1 VTRPSRR
8 PTDTSRARSAA
19 PQGDGAFSALAHRQS
34 ALLRLSTGIAAA
46 PGEAAICQAV
56 VEGLRDPALGY
67 DFVGVFLV
75 DGPTGDRVMRAGVGW
90 TDIPPD
96 LRLPRGQGLSA
107 RPLADGR
114 LHYTADVT
122 REPGYI
128 PGLSSGSEVDV
139 PLVIDGE
146 PGGVLVVESEH
157 PNAFAPEDLEI
168 LTAAANQASIA
179 LGRARL
185 EATQRQLLASERR
198 RADEQAALIATLTAL
213 SAELELS
220 ALLDAVLDR
229 AISLLGA
236 TAGEL
241 AIVDRARD
249 ELVIVATRAVDGLPP
264 GTRVAMGEG
273 AMGRAAQTREPLI
286 ISDYRA
292 WSGRSA
298 RYADVAVRSLIV
310 APMLVGQRLVGT
322 FSIWTDDPTRV
333 LGESDL
339 RLLNLFAPPAA
350 IAIENARLFAAAEE
364 QRQYFEELVRNSP
377 VAIVTLDVD
386 HNVVSCNPAF
396 EHLYGYAAAEVAGR
410 NLDDLITTSETRAQ
424 AVGYTRAAGE
434 HAVAGIGQ
442 RKRRD
447 GSLVDVE
454 VLAVP
459 VIVKGQRVGMM
470 GLYHDVTEL
479 LRTRRDAEAANSAKS
494 RFLASMSHELRTP
507 LNAII
512 GYSEM
517 LEEEVTER
525 GDDALLPDL
534 QKIHA
539 AGRHL
544 LSLINDVLDLSKIEA
559 GKMELF
565 PETFG
570 VRAMLD
576 DVLATVQPLVARNRN
591 TLVLDCP
598 GEPGT
603 MHTDLTRIR
612 QVLLNLLSNASKFTE
627 AGAIT
632 LRVRRD
638 GAAGETV
645 VFAVEDTGIGMTPD
659 QLARLFEAFTQA
671 EASTARRFGGTG
683 LGLTISRRFCRM
695 MGGDIAVESAP
706 GRGSTFTARVPTTL
720 PAAPRA
726 APAPVPAGPPTP
738 AAGTVLV
745 IDDDAT
751 ARALL
756 TRHLVRAGYRV
767 EEASDGPTGLARAR
781 EVHPDVITLD
791 VLMPGQDGWTV
802 LSTLKA
808 DGALA
813 GIPVIML
820 SVLDEKTLGFALGA
834 SHYLTKPVDR
844 ARLVAA
850 VEQCAARAAGDGVLI
865 VEDDPATRAMLR
877 RTLERAGWGV
887 TEAENGRVA
896 LARLGERRPRLVL
909 LDLMMPEMDGFEFL
923 ETVGRRADLKGLP
936 VIVLTA
942 KELTDEDLKRLN
954 GGVQRIVRKSGQG
967 GDELL
972 AEIRNLVAARAGAR
986 RDEVTQ

>member
-1 VTRPSRR
+1 
-8 PTDTSRARSAA
+8 
-19 PQGDGAFSALAHRQS
+19 
-34 ALLRLSTGIAAA
+34 LLRLSTGIAAA
-46 PGEAAICQAV
+46 PGEDTICRAV

-75 DGPTGDRVMRAGVGW
+75 DPPTGDRVMRAGVGW
-90 TDIPPD
+90 TDIPAD

-107 RPLADGR
+107 RPLADGK
-114 LHYTADVT
+114 LHYTPDVT

-128 PGLSSGSEVDV
+128 PGLSSGSEVDL

-146 PGGVLVVESEH
+146 PAGVLVVESER
-157 PNAFAPEDLEI
+157 PNAFAREDLEI
-168 LTAAANQASIA
+168 LAAAANQASIA

-185 EATQRQLLASERR
+185 EATQRRLLASERR
-198 RADEQAALIATLTAL
+198 RADEQEAVIATLTAL

-241 AIVDRARD
+241 AIADPARE
-249 ELVIVATRAVDGLPP
+249 ELVVAATRATDGLAP

-286 ISDYRA
+286 IADYRSWA
-292 WSGRSA
+292 GRSA
-298 RYADVAVRSLIV
+298 RYADVDVRSLIV

-333 LGESDL
+333 FGGSDL

-350 IAIENARLFAAAEE
+350 IAIENARLFTAAEE
-364 QRQYFEELVRNSP
+364 QRQYFAELVRNSP
-377 VAIVTLDVD
+377 VAIVTLDPD

-396 EHLYGYAAAEVAGR
+396 ERLYGYSAADVAGK
-410 NLDDLITTSETRAQ
+410 NLDDLITTPETRAQ
-424 AVGYTRAAGE
+424 AVGYTRAAGD
-434 HAVAGIGQ
+434 HAVSGIGQ
-442 RKRRD
+442 RRRRD

-470 GLYHDVTEL
+470 GLYHDITEL
-479 LRTRRDAEAANSAKS
+479 LKARREAEAANSAKS

-517 LEEEVTER
+517 LEEEAGEE
-525 GDDALLPDL
+525 GLDALLPDL

-565 PETFG
+565 PETFAL
-570 VRAMLD
+570 RPMLD
-576 DVLATVQPLVARNRN
+576 DVLATVQPLVAKNRN
-591 TLVLDCP
+591 ALVLECP
-598 GEPGT
+598 DDPGT
-603 MHTDLTRIR
+603 MHTDLTRVR

-627 AGAIT
+627 AGTIT
-632 LRVRRD
+632 LRVARD
-638 GAAGETV
+638 GPTGDTV
-645 VFAVEDTGIGMTPD
+645 VFAVGDTGIGMTPD
-659 QLARLFEAFTQA
+659 QLGRLFEAFTQA
-671 EASTARRFGGTG
+671 EAATARRFGGTG

-706 GRGSTFTARVPTTL
+706 GRGSTFTARIPAVLPAGPGAA
-720 PAAPRA
+720 PAAPLA
-726 APAPVPAGPPTP
+726 ASTAPS
-738 AAGTVLV
+738 AGTVLV
-745 IDDDAT
+745 IDDDPM
-751 ARALL
+751 ARALV
-756 TRHLVRAGYRV
+756 TRHLAKAGYRV
-767 EEASDGPTGLARAR
+767 EQASDGPTGLERARA
-781 EVHPDVITLD
+781 VHPDVVTLD

-802 LSTLKA
+802 LAALKGDPAIA
-808 DGALA
+808 D
-813 GIPVIML
+813 IPVIML
-820 SVLDEKTLGFALGA
+820 SILDEKTLGFALGA
-834 SHYLTKPVDR
+834 AHYLSKPVDR
-844 ARLVAA
+844 ARLIAA
-850 VEQCAARAAGDGVLI
+850 VEDCAAGTQGDGVLV
-865 VEDDPATRAMLR
+865 VEDDPDTRSMLR
-877 RTLERAGWGV
+877 RTLERAGWTV

-896 LARLGERRPRLVL
+896 LARLAERRPRLVL

-923 ETVGRRADLKGLP
+923 ETVERRPDLKGLP

-942 KELTDEDLKRLN
+942 KELTAEDLRRLN
-954 GGVQRIVRKSGQG
+954 GGVEHIVRKSAHDG
-967 GDELL
+967 EALL
-972 AEIRNLVAARAGAR
+972 AEIRDLVAARAGAR
-986 RDEVTQ
+986 PVGSPR